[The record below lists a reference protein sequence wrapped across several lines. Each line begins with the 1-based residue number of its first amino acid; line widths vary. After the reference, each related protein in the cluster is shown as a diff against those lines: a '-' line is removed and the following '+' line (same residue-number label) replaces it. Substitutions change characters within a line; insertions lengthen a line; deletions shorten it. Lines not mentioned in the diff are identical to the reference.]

1 MNFKSVNDVLDF
13 AIEKEVEAVEFY
25 KEASELAHAQSI
37 KETLLDFSNE
47 EDKHRKMLTGFKE
60 NQTKIDGYEFK
71 KITDL
76 KRSDYLVVDIEYEK
90 GMNFP
95 DILKLAMKRE
105 EMAVKL
111 YEKLSS
117 LSKDSNMDNL
127 FMILVQEESK
137 HKNILETIYDDHM
150 AEMGD

>member
-1 MNFKSVNDVLDF
+1 MNFKSVNDILDF

-25 KEASELAHAQSI
+25 KEASEFAHAESI
-37 KETLLDFSNE
+37 KESLLNFSNE
-47 EDKHRKMLTGFKE
+47 EDKHRKMLTSFKE
-60 NQTKIDGYEFK
+60 NQTKIDSYEFK

-95 DILKLAMKRE
+95 DILRLAMKRE

-117 LSKDSNMDNL
+117 LAKDSNMDNL

-150 AEMGD
+150 SELGD

>member
-1 MNFKSVNDVLDF
+1 MNFKSVNDILDF

-25 KEASELAHAQSI
+25 KEASEFAHAESI
-37 KETLLDFSNE
+37 KESLLNFSNE
-47 EDKHRKMLTGFKE
+47 EDKHRKMLTSFKE
-60 NQTKIDGYEFK
+60 NQTKIDSYEFK

-95 DILKLAMKRE
+95 DILRLAMKRE

-117 LSKDSNMDNL
+117 LAKDSNMDNL

-137 HKNILETIYDDHM
+137 HKNILETMYDDHM

>member
-1 MNFKSVNDVLDF
+1 MNFKSVNDILDF

-25 KEASELAHAQSI
+25 KEASEFAHAESI
-37 KETLLDFSNE
+37 KESLLNFSNE
-47 EDKHRKMLTGFKE
+47 EDKHRKMLTSFKE
-60 NQTKIDGYEFK
+60 NQTKIDSYEFK

-95 DILKLAMKRE
+95 DILRLAMKRE

-111 YEKLSS
+111 YENLSS
-117 LSKDSNMDNL
+117 LAKDSNMDNL

-137 HKNILETIYDDHM
+137 HKNILETMYDDHM

>member
-1 MNFKSVNDVLDF
+1 MNFKSVNDILDF

-25 KEASELAHAQSI
+25 QEASKLAHAESI
-37 KETLLDFSNE
+37 KETLLNFSNE
-47 EDKHRKMLTGFKE
+47 EDKHRKMLTSFKE
-60 NQTKIDGYEFK
+60 NQTKIDSYEFK

-76 KRSDYLVVDIEYEK
+76 KRSDYLVVDIKYEK

-95 DILKLAMKRE
+95 DILRLAMKRE

-111 YEKLSS
+111 YKKLSS
-117 LSKDSNMDNL
+117 LAKDSNMDNL

-137 HKNILETIYDDHM
+137 HKNILETMYDDHM